1 MSENREVK
9 SDVFSM
15 LMQEKEYALQV
26 YNVVNDSHY
35 DDPEKI
41 EITTLKK
48 GISLSIRN
56 DASIILDMNLN
67 LYEHQSTYSPN
78 MPLRSLIYLADIL
91 KPIVKDKDIFG
102 RKIIKIP
109 NPKFVVFYN
118 GRENRPAV
126 EWLKL
131 SDAYEHQMVE
141 PEMELSCTVYNI
153 NPGMNDDLLNKCK
166 VLKEYMTFIERVRS
180 NEKEKQEEPIKS
192 AIEWCIE
199 NDILK
204 DFLKAREE
212 EVLKAMVID
221 MTFERREELIR
232 RDEREEGRLE
242 GRAEGRMEGTQ
253 RILIDLIK
261 KKISKNKMLEQIA
274 DELEMEVDEI
284 RNYYSLILENPE
296 ASVEAICEMLEK

>member
-131 SDAYEHQMVE
+131 SDAYEHQMEE
-141 PEMELSCTVYNI
+141 PELELSCIVYNI
-153 NPGMNDDLLNKCK
+153 NPGMNEDLLNKCK
-166 VLKEYMTFIERVRS
+166 VLKEYMIFIERIRK
-180 NEKEKQEEPIKS
+180 NEEEKKEEPIKE

-199 NDILK
+199 NNILK
-204 DFLKAREE
+204 D
-212 EVLKAMVID
+212 
-221 MTFERREELIR
+221 
-232 RDEREEGRLE
+232 
-242 GRAEGRMEGTQ
+242 
-253 RILIDLIK
+253 
-261 KKISKNKMLEQIA
+261 
-274 DELEMEVDEI
+274 
-284 RNYYSLILENPE
+284 
-296 ASVEAICEMLEK
+296 